1 MNPPTDEIRLVAPTG
16 TLGYGFSVADF
27 TRAIEEHRPHV
38 IAVDAGSTDPGPYYL
53 GSGESFTERIEIRRE
68 LEILIGAA
76 LEAEIPLIVGT
87 AGGSGARA
95 HVDWTR
101 DIAEELAREHG
112 WSFRLGLIHSE
123 LSGDA
128 VEEKLDAG
136 SIVEFDSGEGLT
148 RAAVRASAR
157 IVAQVGLEPICEA
170 LHQGAQIVLSGRCCD
185 DAIFAAL
192 PVMHG
197 FDRGLALHLGKVL
210 ECGALAAEPI
220 SMDVMLGTIRDDHFV
235 LEPGSQQRACTV
247 TSVSAHSLYER
258 ENPFLQD
265 GPGGTLDLTETRV
278 EQLDE
283 RRVRVSGSRYR
294 PNERYL
300 VKLEGARR
308 VGARAISIAG
318 VRCPTMIGQIDDVL
332 AEAER
337 RTQQYFTDAGVEPS
351 DYRIEFHLYGRDAVM
366 KELEPNRDATPHE
379 LGLVAEAIAD
389 TPELAKAVCHHV
401 AGALLHLDYPGQFN
415 NAGNLAFLHSPAEVA
430 AGDVYEFSVYH
441 LMEVADPLEPA
452 QIEIVDI
459 GDARRANPERR
470 ESLTAL

>member
-1 MNPPTDEIRLVAPTG
+1 M
-16 TLGYGFSVADF
+16 
-27 TRAIEEHRPHV
+27 

-76 LEAEIPLIVGT
+76 LDADIPLIVGT

-95 HVDWTR
+95 HVAWAR
-101 DIAEELAREHG
+101 DIVEELAREHG
-112 WSFRLGLIHSE
+112 WSFRLGLVQSE
-123 LSGDA
+123 LTSDR
-128 VEEKLDAG
+128 VEEKLAAG
-136 SIVEFDSGEGLT
+136 AVVQFDSGEELT
-148 RAAVRASAR
+148 REAVRESSR
-157 IVAQVGLEPICEA
+157 IVAQIGLEPICEV
-170 LHQGAQIVLSGRCCD
+170 LSRGAQVVLSGRCCD

-192 PVMHG
+192 PVMEG

-220 SMDVMLGTIRDDHFV
+220 SMDVMLGTIREDHFV
-235 LEPGSQQRACTV
+235 LEPGSQRRACTV

-265 GPGGTLDLTETRV
+265 GPGGTLDLTETRL

-283 RRVRVSGSRYR
+283 RRVRVSGSRYEA
-294 PNERYL
+294 NERYL

-308 VGARAISIAG
+308 IGARAISIAG
-318 VRCPTMIGQIDDVL
+318 VRCPTMIARIDDVL

-337 RTQQYFTDAGVEPS
+337 RTREYFADAGVGADE
-351 DYRIEFHLYGRDAVM
+351 YRIEFHLYGRDAVM
-366 KELEPNRDATPHE
+366 KELEPNRDALPHE
-379 LGLVAEAIAD
+379 LGLVTEAIAE

-441 LMEVADPLEPA
+441 LMEVADPLETA
-452 QIEIVDI
+452 EIEIVDI
-459 GDARRANPERR
+459 GDTHSANPKPHEIVA
-470 ESLTAL
+470 TP